1 MKFYYTPRR
10 RTRYLA
16 AIWKSCLLKKDNFS
30 RDYFRD
36 ESWEEFLVILII
48 IRHLLLPYR
57 LYNVIY
63 RNFHIRKGKD
73 RNPRNMANSK
83 INHSRYP
90 SLHMFLQF
98 TFLGFKMLISNSAI
112 KRARWSTGNEK
123 KRNLY
128 ICIFEP
134 RATRNTCCSRSGKS
148 WSKLSLRQFSRR
160 TMVHGVKLADRV
172 FHTRPKGAHTHTHTR
187 IQRD

>member
-63 RNFHIRKGKD
+63 RNFHIRKDKD
-73 RNPRNMANSK
+73 RNSRNMAIERNKSFT
-83 INHSRYP
+83 I
-90 SLHMFLQF
+90 SLVAHVPP
-98 TFLGFKMLISNSAI
+98 I
-112 KRARWSTGNEK
+112 
-123 KRNLY
+123 Y
-128 ICIFEP
+128 V
-134 RATRNTCCSRSGKS
+134 S
-148 WSKLSLRQFSRR
+148 W
-160 TMVHGVKLADRV
+160 
-172 FHTRPKGAHTHTHTR
+172 
-187 IQRD
+187 I

>member
-1 MKFYYTPRR
+1 MLFIGIFTSEKARIEI
-10 RTRYLA
+10 LE
-16 AIWKSCLLKKDNFS
+16 IWRSS
-30 RDYFRD
+30 
-36 ESWEEFLVILII
+36 E
-48 IRHLLLPYR
+48 
-57 LYNVIY
+57 
-63 RNFHIRKGKD
+63 
-73 RNPRNMANSK
+73 

-134 RATRNTCCSRSGKS
+134 RGTPAAPDRERVGVNYHCGSFREGRWFTG
-148 WSKLSLRQFSRR
+148 WSLRIGCSTRGRR
-160 TMVHGVKLADRV
+160 ARTHI
-172 FHTRPKGAHTHTHTR
+172 HTRAHTTRHTGSRHLR
-187 IQRD
+187 QSRLLRYVKAPQPVSSWQFQYGRFQRVSES

>member
-1 MKFYYTPRR
+1 MLFIGIFTSEKTKIEI
-10 RTRYLA
+10 LE
-16 AIWKSCLLKKDNFS
+16 IWRSS
-30 RDYFRD
+30 
-36 ESWEEFLVILII
+36 E
-48 IRHLLLPYR
+48 
-57 LYNVIY
+57 
-63 RNFHIRKGKD
+63 
-73 RNPRNMANSK
+73 

-160 TMVHGVKLADRV
+160 TMVHGVKFADRV

-187 IQRD
+187 AYSETYRITPSAPIAVTPLR